1 MKTLPLCCWVGCYA
15 LMLLVSH
22 SANAVDT
29 SRLSAQ
35 TQSAPD
41 WAKSSSNAY
50 NDPAKGYGATT
61 IDPSRDRNRA
71 SGSTLPQW
79 SDPTQPSFDPR
90 LTRPLD
96 PSFNPNPYG
105 QSAPQKWRLG
115 IYPEDTDTGVVIREV
130 VRGSA
135 AERAG
140 LEVNDRI
147 IAAHGYQLGYVNG
160 VLYDIGQ
167 EFERQADAN
176 GWVRVLVQDNRNGR
190 LMNLPIKLDGR
201 SEAITGTITYR
212 DRSALPRD
220 AVATVELR
228 ELVRS
233 DIRPIT
239 LAKQTITGISSVP
252 IQYSLEYDPTQID
265 TRRNYQLNARIESQG
280 RELYSIKRDVPVLGS
295 NPSTDVQ
302 LLVESTSFPGGTS
315 IPNRQDQLAQI
326 TQWFR
331 QYLGREPRA
340 QELYVWEAHLARGGT
355 LADAQLQILSTPEFY
370 YQSNADDTE
379 YVRRMFQLVTSR
391 QPSQQEVQQ
400 WLSRL
405 NFYNRLRPE
414 VAREFLA
421 SAATA
426 QARQPGRL

>member
-1 MKTLPLCCWVGCYA
+1 MATGRLRSTPVVTA
-15 LMLLVSH
+15 IEQST
-22 SANAVDT
+22 T
-29 SRLSAQ
+29 S
-35 TQSAPD
+35 
-41 WAKSSSNAY
+41 
-50 NDPAKGYGATT
+50 
-61 IDPSRDRNRA
+61 
-71 SGSTLPQW
+71 LPQW

-90 LTRPLD
+90 IARPLD

-147 IAAHGYQLGYVNG
+147 IASHGYQVGYVNG

-167 EFERQADAN
+167 EFERHADAN

-212 DRSALPRD
+212 GSAALPRD

-228 ELVRS
+228 EIVRS

-239 LAKQTITGISSVP
+239 LAKQTITGIRTVP
-252 IQYSLEYDPTQID
+252 IQFTIDYDPTQID
-265 TRRNYQLNARIESQG
+265 TRRNYQLHASIESQG
-280 RELYSIKRDVPVLGS
+280 REIYGMQRDIPVLGS
-295 NPSTDVQ
+295 NPRNNVQ
-302 LLVESTSFPGGTS
+302 LLVESTTYPGGTT
-315 IPNRQDQLAQI
+315 IPNRQDQLNQI
-326 TQWFR
+326 SQWFR

-340 QELYVWEAHLARGGT
+340 QELYVWEAHLRGAELCPT
-355 LADAQLQILSTPEFY
+355 PSCKSSVLRSSTI
-370 YQSNADDTE
+370 
-379 YVRRMFQLVTSR
+379 SR
-391 QPSQQEVQQ
+391 TPTTPSTFAVC
-400 WLSRL
+400 SC
-405 NFYNRLRPE
+405 
-414 VAREFLA
+414 
-421 SAATA
+421 S
-426 QARQPGRL
+426 

>member
-1 MKTLPLCCWVGCYA
+1 MKTQSKLSWAFCYA
-15 LMLLVSH
+15 LLLFVGD
-22 SANAVDT
+22 SANAID
-29 SRLSAQ
+29 SNRASQ
-35 TQSAPD
+35 QSQAAPN
-41 WAKSSSNAY
+41 WARSSTNAY
-50 NDPAKGYGATT
+50 NDPANGFGSTT

-71 SGSTLPQW
+71 SATTLPQW

-90 LTRPLD
+90 LTRPLE

-147 IAAHGYQLGYVNG
+147 IAAHGYQVGYVNG

-167 EFERQADAN
+167 EFERHADAN

-201 SEAITGTITYR
+201 SETITGTISYR
-212 DRSALPRD
+212 DRAALPRD
-220 AVATVELR
+220 AVAIVELQ
-228 ELVRS
+228 EVVRS

-239 LAKQTITGISSVP
+239 LTRQTISGITSVP
-252 IQYSLEYDPTQID
+252 VQFALEYDPTQID
-265 TRRNYQLNARIESQG
+265 TRRNYQLSARVESQG
-280 RELYSIKRDVPVLGS
+280 REIYNSRRPIPVLGS
-295 NPSTDVQ
+295 NPKSNVQ
-302 LLVESTSFPGGTS
+302 LLVESTAVPGGTT
-315 IPNRQDQLAQI
+315 IPSRQDQLAQI

-331 QYLGREPRA
+331 QYLGRDPRA

-370 YQSNADDTE
+370 FQSNADDTE
-379 YVRRMFQLVTSR
+379 YIRRMFQLVTNR
-391 QPSQQEVQQ
+391 QPSQQEIAQ
-400 WLSRL
+400 WLNRL
-405 NFYNRLRPE
+405 NYYQRLRPE
-414 VAREFLA
+414 FAKEFLSLA
-421 SAATA
+421 TTA